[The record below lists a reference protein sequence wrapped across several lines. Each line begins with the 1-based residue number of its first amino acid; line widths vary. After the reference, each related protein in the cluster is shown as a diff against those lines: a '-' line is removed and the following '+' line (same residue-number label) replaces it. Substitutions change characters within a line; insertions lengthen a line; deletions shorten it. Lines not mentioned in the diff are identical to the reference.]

1 VIFVQYLNI
10 LQKKSMA
17 KTTVEET
24 RKTKHKEK
32 EEKGTNKVVD
42 CLVVEEWVAKCAI
55 ERHAR
60 VALL

>member
-1 VIFVQYLNI
+1 
-10 LQKKSMA
+10 MA

-32 EEKGTNKVVD
+32 EEKGTNKVID